1 VLASMHVVLKDTAA
15 RYEWQAEVLR
25 VEEEEERKGGEGGG
39 RATEEE
45 RETARHLRLT
55 KAAEVRVVKNAQALR
70 EPPVIDGFK
79 AKGVR
84 VEGDEL

>member
-1 VLASMHVVLKDTAA
+1 MHVVLKDTAA
-15 RYEWQAEVLR
+15 RYERQAELLR
-25 VEEEEERKGGEGGG
+25 EESKDDGG
-39 RATEEE
+39 RTEEE

-84 VEGDEL
+84 VEGDES

>member
-1 VLASMHVVLKDTAA
+1 MSCCPPAQGHSSYPPAPTGLS
-15 RYEWQAEVLR
+15 R
-25 VEEEEERKGGEGGG
+25 EEEGQGVGGQM
-39 RATEEE
+39 AEEE

-79 AKGVR
+79 ARGVR
-84 VEGDEL
+84 VESDES

>member
-1 VLASMHVVLKDTAA
+1 MHVVLKDTAV
-15 RYEWQAEVLR
+15 RYERQAALLR
-25 VEEEEERKGGEGGG
+25 EEEGRGVGGQM
-39 RATEEE
+39 AEEE

-79 AKGVR
+79 ARGVR
-84 VEGDEL
+84 VESDES